1 MSLQYVST
9 RSATR
14 LGGFQEVLLEG
25 LAPDGGLAVPE
36 RIPRWSAEAISSL
49 SGLAYPDLA
58 AKVMHAFADDFA
70 ADTLKRLAHGAYT
83 SEKFGSSAIA
93 PVTPLGEESGSPIA
107 LLELSNGPTLAFKD
121 MAMQMLGQLF
131 EYVLTAQGKTLNI
144 LGATSGDTG
153 SAAEYAMRDKKAVA
167 VFMLSPQGRMS
178 AFQRAQMYSLQE
190 PNIHNLAVPGAFDD
204 CQDMVK
210 AVSAD
215 LAFKSRLRIGTV
227 NSINWARITA
237 QAVYYFTG
245 YFQAIRAYGL
255 RFGDPVDFSVP
266 SGNFGNVL
274 SGHVARTMGLP
285 IGQLVVATNENNV
298 LDEFFK
304 TGRYR
309 PRGTSET
316 YLTSS
321 PSMDISKASNFE
333 RYIYDLV
340 GRDPQRL
347 AVLWRSLS
355 EDGEFVLTEAERG
368 PAVTATG
375 LVSGTSRHVNRLDTI
390 RDVSGRYGRVIDP
403 HTADGVYVARQYLRA
418 GVPMLCLETALP
430 AKFEETI
437 LEALGRPAPRPP
449 GLEALESLP
458 QRVQAISQ
466 DVAALKA
473 LIEEEAL
480 RAVAA

>member
-1 MSLQYVST
+1 
-9 RSATR
+9 
-14 LGGFQEVLLEG
+14 
-25 LAPDGGLAVPE
+25 
-36 RIPRWSAEAISSL
+36 
-49 SGLAYPDLA
+49 
-58 AKVMHAFADDFA
+58 
-70 ADTLKRLAHGAYT
+70 
-83 SEKFGSSAIA
+83 
-93 PVTPLGEESGSPIA
+93 
-107 LLELSNGPTLAFKD
+107 
-121 MAMQMLGQLF
+121 
-131 EYVLTAQGKTLNI
+131 
-144 LGATSGDTG
+144 
-153 SAAEYAMRDKKAVA
+153 
-167 VFMLSPQGRMS
+167 
-178 AFQRAQMYSLQE
+178 
-190 PNIHNLAVPGAFDD
+190 
-204 CQDMVK
+204 
-210 AVSAD
+210 
-215 LAFKSRLRIGTV
+215 
-227 NSINWARITA
+227 
-237 QAVYYFTG
+237 
-245 YFQAIRAYGL
+245 
-255 RFGDPVDFSVP
+255 
-266 SGNFGNVL
+266 
-274 SGHVARTMGLP
+274 MGLP

-355 EDGEFVLTEAERG
+355 EDGEFVLTEAEQG